1 MKKTSTFIDD
11 SYVVTYTVNQ
21 EDHNSR
27 LDNFLQIHFQS
38 FSREKIKKFI
48 AKGFIKILNR
58 DQKLK
63 SSTKVKAHEI
73 VEITTFKK
81 DFPLESFDGKKIL
94 EEQLSILSE
103 TSEYVVINKPP
114 FMATHPT
121 GKHLF
126 YVATVIL
133 EKMFSQK
140 FNSVHRLD
148 RETSGV
154 MIISRDNSFSSKMT
168 RLFEKREIQKA
179 YFLIGHKSKDLTFPI
194 YAFEELGE
202 RPDFQPEFFTHC
214 FPKGSG
220 QGKESETKFIEI
232 HQGSEYILALAL
244 PKTGRQHQ
252 IRAHAA
258 HHGFA
263 LLGDKLYNGDTNIFK
278 RFKDKIEKSE
288 DIKKMQIP
296 RHALHA
302 IALKIP
308 DPVENMFI
316 APLPKDLS
324 NWIEEKLKL
333 DISNLN
339 TLIEN
344 LIKEHL

>member
-1 MKKTSTFIDD
+1 MRKTTEFIDD
-11 SYVVTYTVNQ
+11 SYIVTYTVNQ
-21 EDHNSR
+21 DDHNSR

-48 AKGFIKILNR
+48 AKGYIKILNR
-58 DQKLK
+58 NQVLK
-63 SSTKVKAHEI
+63 SSTKVKEKEI

-81 DFPLESFDGKKIL
+81 DFPLESFNGQEIQEEELPIL
-94 EEQLSILSE
+94 HK
-103 TSEYVVINKPP
+103 TNEYVIINKPP

-154 MIISRDNSFSSKMT
+154 MIISSEMNFSSKMT
-168 RLFEKREIQKA
+168 RLFEKRAITKA
-179 YFLIGHKSKDLTFPI
+179 YFLIGHNNLKRDLPI
-194 YAFEELGE
+194 TAFEELGE
-202 RPDFQPEFFTHC
+202 KPDFKPEFFTHC

-220 QGKESETKFIEI
+220 EGKVSETKFVEI
-232 HQGSEYILALAL
+232 YKSKKYILALAF

-258 HHGFA
+258 HHGFP
-263 LLGDKLYNGDTNIFK
+263 LLGDKLYNGDINIFR
-278 RFKDKIEKSE
+278 RFKDKLDSQD
-288 DIKKMQIP
+288 DIDKMQIA

-308 DPVENMFI
+308 EPVDNLFI

-324 NWIEEKLKL
+324 NWIDQNLDLEMDQLNLK
-333 DISNLN
+333 IK
-339 TLIEN
+339 N
-344 LIKEHL
+344 LIKEYL

>member
-1 MKKTSTFIDD
+1 MKKTSTFVDD
-11 SYVVTYTVNQ
+11 SYIVTYTVTQ
-21 EDHNSR
+21 DDHNSR

-48 AKGFIKILNR
+48 SKGFIKILDRN
-58 DQKLK
+58 QNLK
-63 SSTKVKAHEI
+63 SSTKVKTNEV

-81 DFPLESFDGKKIL
+81 DFPLETFAGVEIS
-94 EEQLSILSE
+94 EEKLSIISK
-103 TSEYVVINKPP
+103 TDKYIVINKPP

-126 YVATVIL
+126 YVATVEL
-133 EKMFSQK
+133 EKMFDQK
-140 FNSVHRLD
+140 FHSVHRLD

-154 MIISRDNSFSSKMT
+154 MIISSDANFSSKMT
-168 RLFEKREIQKA
+168 RLFEQRAIKKA
-179 YFLIGHKSKDLTFPI
+179 YFLIGHNNLKTSFPI
-194 YAFEELGE
+194 KAEQELGE
-202 RPDFQPEFFTHC
+202 IADFKPNFYTHC

-220 QGKESETKFIEI
+220 EGKVSETQFVEVYQSKEFVL
-232 HQGSEYILALAL
+232 SLAF

-252 IRAHAA
+252 IRSHAA
-258 HHGFA
+258 HHGFP
-263 LLGDKLYNGDTNIFK
+263 LLGDKLYNGDINIFK
-278 RFKDKIEKSE
+278 RFKDKQDTLE

-308 DPVENMFI
+308 APVENMFI

-324 NWIEEKLKL
+324 NWISRELKL
-333 DISNLN
+333 DINDLN
-339 TLIEN
+339 SQIST